1 MKYRWLNTIYCH
13 SITNMHNNVVYF
25 QMFIIEQYCLITLHT
40 LYVTKKIAGYSLY
53 FIISYCILI
62 LPSKRMLCSI
72 QSEVRDIQTQYIR
85 LQTIK
90 TVSFLGVQKVIFK
103 EKNCNAIICVR
114 G

>member
-1 MKYRWLNTIYCH
+1 M
-13 SITNMHNNVVYF
+13 YF
-25 QMFIIEQYCLITLHT
+25 
-40 LYVTKKIAGYSLY
+40 V
-53 FIISYCILI
+53 ISYCILI

-72 QSEVRDIQTQYIR
+72 QSEVKDIQTQYIR

-90 TVSFLGVQKVIFK
+90 TVSFLGVQKLIFK